1 MRERGQGH
9 KRSTTLGTAKEAG
22 LARPLLGT
30 AGEMQ
35 DQVFFNS
42 GARSVMLVKKIVL
55 ASEVR
60 NLMLVRKIVLGS
72 EVRNPMLVKRT
83 GLPS

>member
-1 MRERGQGH
+1 MLE
-9 KRSTTLGTAKEAG
+9 TAKVAG

-55 ASEVR
+55 
-60 NLMLVRKIVLGS
+60 GS

-83 GLPS
+83 DLLS

>member
-1 MRERGQGH
+1 M
-9 KRSTTLGTAKEAG
+9 LGTAKEAG

-35 DQVFFNS
+35 NQVCFNFGARSVILVTAGEVQNQVFFNF
-42 GARSVMLVKKIVL
+42 GARNVMRMK
-55 ASEVR
+55 
-60 NLMLVRKIVLGS
+60 KIVLGS
-72 EVRNPMLVKRT
+72 EIRNPMLVKRT